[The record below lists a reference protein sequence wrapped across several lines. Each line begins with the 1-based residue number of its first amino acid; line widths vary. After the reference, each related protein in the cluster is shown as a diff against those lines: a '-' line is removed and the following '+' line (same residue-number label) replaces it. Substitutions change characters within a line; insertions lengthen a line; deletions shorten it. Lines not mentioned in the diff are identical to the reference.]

1 MYHLSQSKMK
11 NLLGDKMSRIIIN
24 LTLAKDVGNKKNCK
38 GIEILLTIIRKKKK
52 ELCTKLRSLLKPNGI
67 YGKHNVTLRNL
78 I

>member
-1 MYHLSQSKMK
+1 
-11 NLLGDKMSRIIIN
+11 MSRIMIN
-24 LTLAKDVGNKKNCK
+24 LTLAKDVRNKKNCK

-52 ELCTKLRSLLKPNGI
+52 ELCTKLRSLLKTKNGI